1 MTTTITRNHN
11 VVVEATRP
19 QRLADLDRNYRGR
32 RQFRNQARAVPTELH
47 LSEFD
52 PQVFDLSA
60 VQIVGIKVVHFAQ
73 GLGATVDVYG
83 SLPMAGQPMH
93 CALHLGDAA
102 HRFEAKSV
110 EAWIKTLGLKESSRK
125 PWQTSQK
132 TGDEYETI
140 TFGLALI
147 TQHDDAFCPDQAEDV
162 F

>member
-1 MTTTITRNHN
+1 MTTTITRNHT
-11 VVVEATRP
+11 VIVEATRS

-52 PQVFDLSA
+52 QQVFDLSA
-60 VQIVGIKVVHFAQ
+60 VQIVGVKVVHFAQ

-83 SLPMAGQPMH
+83 SLSLGEQPMH
-93 CALHLGDAA
+93 CALHFGDAA

-110 EAWIKTLGLKESSRK
+110 EAWIKTLGLKESGRK

-140 TFGLALI
+140 TFGPTPI
-147 TQHDDAFCPDQAEDV
+147 TQHDDAFCPDQTEDV